1 MNLNYLAHFGFLKT
15 KPRAF
20 KLRFQTPEHKEI
32 PQSYESTAVTQGI
45 FPIGKVGIP
54 PSTVYVM

>member
-1 MNLNYLAHFGFLKT
+1 MNLNYLAHFGLLKT

-20 KLRFQTPEHKEI
+20 KLRFQTSEYNEM
-32 PQSYESTAVTQGI
+32 PQNYESTAIIQGI
-45 FPIGKVGIP
+45 FPICQVGIP